1 MFISNHIDMN
11 KSDLKKLKKSEL
23 IRLLLKQC
31 KKTYR
36 IGIVDDEPVST
47 PQTVKPIPKP
57 RNIKPIPKP
66 RKSVKKIVK
75 KL

>member
-1 MFISNHIDMN
+1 MQKIYGI
-11 KSDLKKLKKSEL
+11 E
-23 IRLLLKQC
+23 
-31 KKTYR
+31 
-36 IGIVDDEPVST
+36 IVDDEPVST
-47 PQTVKPIPKP
+47 PRTVKPIPKP